1 MSDQVPPEERD
12 PDGGVPDRAVPDEE
26 RERTEAELAEAAER
40 DTHRTTADASLTERF
55 IAAVTSQSLV
65 VTVLA
70 LVSAVIA
77 GAIFIAVSD
86 TEVQDALGY
95 VTARPSDT
103 FAAAWDAVWGA
114 YSAIVRGAVGGIRPI
129 SETLTAATPLILA
142 GLAVAV
148 PFKAGLF
155 NIGGEGQVLM
165 GGTVAGLVGF
175 SLSGLPMLVH
185 LPLALLAGIAGG
197 AAYGAIPGL
206 LKARTGAH
214 EVITTIMLNNIAR
227 FLLNYLLLTTL
238 FQRPDRPDPISKSV
252 EASAMLPRFMG
263 AGNRANAGFFV
274 AVAAVIVVF
283 WLVERSAIGFELRA
297 VGANPHAATTAG
309 MSVTKMVVFT
319 MVVAGALAGL
329 AGASQIL
336 GVQGRIT
343 GGFSAGVGFDG
354 ITVALLGRGGAFGTL
369 AAGLLFGG
377 LRAGGLKM
385 AAETQ
390 TSIDLIVV
398 IQALVIVFI
407 AAPAL
412 VRAIYRIRAE
422 GVEADTVAKGWS
434 A

>member
-1 MSDQVPPEERD
+1 VSEPRTPEERD
-12 PDGGVPDRAVPDEE
+12 PETASPEPATEEDRAVA
-26 RERTEAELAEAAER
+26 EAEITAAAER
-40 DTHRTTADASLTERF
+40 DRRHVTADASLTDRF
-55 IAAVTSQSLV
+55 VAAITSQSLL

-86 TEVQDALGY
+86 TGVQDALGY
-95 VTARPSDT
+95 FTARPSDT
-103 FAAAWDAVWGA
+103 FTAAWDAIWGA
-114 YSAIVRGAVGGIRPI
+114 YSSIVVGAVGGVRPI
-129 SETLTAATPLILA
+129 SETLTAATPLILT

-148 PFKAGLF
+148 PFRAGLF

-165 GGTVAGLVGF
+165 GGTLAGLVGF
-175 SLSGLPMLVH
+175 SLTGLPMIVH
-185 LPLALLAGIAGG
+185 LPAALIAGIVGG
-197 AAYGAIPGL
+197 MAWGAIPGV

-252 EASAMLPRFMG
+252 ADSALLPRFMG
-263 AGNRANAGFFV
+263 DANRAHLGFFV
-274 AVAAVIVVF
+274 AVLAVVFVF
-283 WLVERSAIGFELRA
+283 WLVERSAIGFEVRA
-297 VGANPHAATTAG
+297 VGANPNAATTAG
-309 MSVTKMVVFT
+309 MSVTRMVVFT
-319 MVVAGALAGL
+319 MLVAGALAGL
-329 AGASQIL
+329 AGSAQIL

-369 AAGLLFGG
+369 AAGLLFGA

-385 AAETQ
+385 AADTG

-412 VRAIYRIRAE
+412 VRAIYRIKAE